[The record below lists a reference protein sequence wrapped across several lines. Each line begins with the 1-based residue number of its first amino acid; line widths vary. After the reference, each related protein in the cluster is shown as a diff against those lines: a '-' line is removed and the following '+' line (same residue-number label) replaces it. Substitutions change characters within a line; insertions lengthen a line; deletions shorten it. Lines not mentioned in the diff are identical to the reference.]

1 MKQTFSNS
9 EDYKLVLEMEQDIIF
24 LHIAVYNWG
33 KSVLKSIRED
43 MLDILERTKEQGWDE
58 VYAVTPNV
66 KFANMIEPCQIVAQ
80 SEADKNCTIVKWIT
94 G

>member
-9 EDYKLVLEMEQDIIF
+9 EDYKLVLEMEQNIIF
-24 LHIAVYNWG
+24 LHIDVHNWG

-58 VYAVTPNV
+58 IYAVTPNV
-66 KFANMIEPCQIVAQ
+66 KFANMIEPCQVVAQ

>member
-1 MKQTFSNS
+1 MRQTFSKN
-9 EDYKLVLEMEQDIIF
+9 EDYKLVIEMEQDTIF

-33 KSVLKSIRED
+33 KSVLKSIRKD

-58 VYAVTPNV
+58 IYAVTPNV
-66 KFANMIEPCQIVAQ
+66 KFANLVEPCEVVAP
-80 SEADKNCTIVKWIT
+80 SEAHKGYTIVKWIT

>member
-9 EDYKLVLEMEQDIIF
+9 EDYKLVLEMKQDIIF
-24 LHIAVYNWG
+24 LHIEVYNWG
-33 KSVLKSIRED
+33 KSVLKYIRED
-43 MLDILERTKEQGWDE
+43 MLDILERTKEAGWDE

-66 KFANMIEPCQIVAQ
+66 RFANMVEPCKVIGR
-80 SEADKNCTIVKWIT
+80 SKEDPSYKIVKWIT

>member
-43 MLDILERTKEQGWDE
+43 MLDILERTKGQGWDE
-58 VYAVTPNV
+58 IYAVTPNV
-66 KFANMIEPCQIVAQ
+66 KFANLVEPCEVVAP
-80 SEADKNCTIVKWIT
+80 SEYRKGYTIVKWIT